1 MASQEHLSQLLAD
14 MDSAA
19 WIRTWDS
26 LAQLTY
32 QVEAV
37 AQTTLMTQ
45 WIWKTET
52 LNKFFLNVR
61 YNFLIYVNDGKVY
74 PQLSLLFYK
83 FPWCLPFLYNTPR
96 RSIIKVR
103 KIFGKLASDLFA
115 HMLWAHRFAFVL
127 ALSSYFFRF
136 FASDSSPSTFPRFCI
151 FISYT
156 PLWEQHDRWQE
167 KVEVVIATLPSAFCT
182 HLYNLPTLFQYNA
195 SWKLHFFHVWFL
207 KQLTPQV
214 RKT

>member
-74 PQLSLLFYK
+74 PQLS
-83 FPWCLPFLYNTPR
+83 
-96 RSIIKVR
+96 
-103 KIFGKLASDLFA
+103 
-115 HMLWAHRFAFVL
+115 
-127 ALSSYFFRF
+127 
-136 FASDSSPSTFPRFCI
+136 
-151 FISYT
+151 
-156 PLWEQHDRWQE
+156 
-167 KVEVVIATLPSAFCT
+167 
-182 HLYNLPTLFQYNA
+182 
-195 SWKLHFFHVWFL
+195 
-207 KQLTPQV
+207 
-214 RKT
+214 